1 MGNRTALKDAWSK
14 AVTRANVTLAVG
26 FGCAVSISPTLLMA
40 ATPDNMMSA
49 LVNKPPHG
57 ACMPSLVAAALACLV
72 IFLGGRR
79 LFAVLERTVK
89 PLALGVAMAL
99 MGAVLVLPL
108 VTRNSVS
115 VTGDVVIAVAGS
127 LSVLLYLFWMQLFGR
142 LSAQSMFLTLFLSQ
156 VLTCAINAIISIANI
171 YTVVATS
178 IALPLVSTICLRVG
192 QREHADERPSSEVPA
207 SQEGHGASTLMLVKL
222 AAIVFAWGVI
232 DHLFRS
238 EFDAFMRTQVTT
250 SPFAVAY
257 HAAAFVVVVAA
268 VAFAYALLAYRERFQ
283 FGHLYRMIF
292 LLGLASI
299 LLLPIVLAGQ
309 ATIVG
314 YTCSVIMY
322 QLVFLLVWVIAAS
335 VFRDSPTHAPGFF
348 GLVYGFWS
356 LGSLGGA
363 LFSSVFVQHLTMD
376 NVHLIVFAAV
386 LAVAVG
392 YAVMFTEADANAL
405 VQIVPYKRKAPFKAK
420 CQAVAQE
427 YQLSPRETEIAMLI
441 AQGRDSAHIEK
452 KLFLSRSTVQ
462 THRMHLYQKLD
473 IHNRQELLDIIEA
486 ADAS

>member
-1 MGNRTALKDAWSK
+1 MGNRTALKDAWSS

-26 FGCAVSISPTLLMA
+26 FGCAVSWSPTLLTA
-40 ATPDNMMSA
+40 ATPDNVMNA

-57 ACMPSLVAAALACLV
+57 ACMPSLVAAVLACLV
-72 IFLGGRR
+72 LFLGGRR
-79 LFAVLERTVK
+79 LFAVLERTVR

-99 MGAVLVLPL
+99 MGAVFVLPL
-108 VTRNSVS
+108 VTRNSVT
-115 VTGDVVIAVAGS
+115 VTGDVVIAVAGA
-127 LSVLLYLFWMQLFGR
+127 LSVVLYLFWMQLFGR
-142 LSAQSMFLTLFLSQ
+142 LSVQSMFLTLFLSQ

-171 YTVVATS
+171 YTVIATS
-178 IALPLVSTICLRVG
+178 IALPLVSMVCLRAG
-192 QREHADERPSSEVPA
+192 QRERADGRPP
-207 SQEGHGASTLMLVKL
+207 
-222 AAIVFAWGVI
+222 
-232 DHLFRS
+232 
-238 EFDAFMRTQVTT
+238 
-250 SPFAVAY
+250 AY

-309 ATIVG
+309 AAIAG

-322 QLVFLLVWVIAAS
+322 QLVFLLIWVIAAS
-335 VFRDSPTHAPGFF
+335 AFRDRSAYAPGFF

-356 LGSLGGA
+356 LGSFGGA

-392 YAVMFTEADANAL
+392 YAV
-405 VQIVPYKRKAPFKAK
+405 VIVPFKHKTPFKAK
-420 CQAVAQE
+420 CLSVAQT
-427 YQLSPRETEIAMLI
+427 YQLSPRETEIALLI

-486 ADAS
+486 AEAVGASSAR

>member
-1 MGNRTALKDAWSK
+1 MGNRTALKDAWSS

-26 FGCAVSISPTLLMA
+26 FGCAVSWSPTLLTA
-40 ATPDNMMSA
+40 ATPDNVMNA

-57 ACMPSLVAAALACLV
+57 ACMPSLVAAVLACLV
-72 IFLGGRR
+72 LFLGGRR
-79 LFAVLERTVK
+79 LFAVLERTVR

-99 MGAVLVLPL
+99 MGAVFVLPL
-108 VTRNSVS
+108 VTRNSVT
-115 VTGDVVIAVAGS
+115 VTGDVVIAVAGA
-127 LSVLLYLFWMQLFGR
+127 LSVVLYLFWMQLFGR
-142 LSAQSMFLTLFLSQ
+142 LSVQSMFLTLFLSQ

-171 YTVVATS
+171 YTVIATS
-178 IALPLVSTICLRVG
+178 IALPLVSTVCLRAG
-192 QREHADERPSSEVPA
+192 QRERADGRPPSAAPA
-207 SQEGHGASTLMLVKL
+207 PREGRGASVRMLVKL

-238 EFDAFMRTQVTT
+238 EFDAFMRTQVTS

-309 ATIVG
+309 AAIAG

-322 QLVFLLVWVIAAS
+322 QLVFLLIWVIAAS
-335 VFRDSPTHAPGFF
+335 AFRDRSAYAPGFF

-356 LGSLGGA
+356 LGSFGGA

-392 YAVMFTEADANAL
+392 YAVVFTEADANAL
-405 VQIVPYKRKAPFKAK
+405 VQIVPFKHK
-420 CQAVAQE
+420 
-427 YQLSPRETEIAMLI
+427 
-441 AQGRDSAHIEK
+441 
-452 KLFLSRSTVQ
+452 TVSY
-462 THRMHLYQKLD
+462 THLTLPT
-473 IHNRQELLDIIEA
+473 IC
-486 ADAS
+486 SV

>member
-1 MGNRTALKDAWSK
+1 MGNRTALKDAWSS

-26 FGCAVSISPTLLMA
+26 FGCAVSWSPTLLTA
-40 ATPDNMMSA
+40 ATPDNVMNA

-57 ACMPSLVAAALACLV
+57 ACMPSLVAAVLACLV
-72 IFLGGRR
+72 LFLGGRR
-79 LFAVLERTVK
+79 LFAVLERTVR
-89 PLALGVAMAL
+89 PLALGVAMA
-99 MGAVLVLPL
+99 
-108 VTRNSVS
+108 
-115 VTGDVVIAVAGS
+115 VAGA
-127 LSVLLYLFWMQLFGR
+127 LSVVLYLFWMQLFGR
-142 LSAQSMFLTLFLSQ
+142 LSVQSMFLTLFLSQ

-171 YTVVATS
+171 YTVIATS
-178 IALPLVSTICLRVG
+178 IALPLVSTVCLRAG
-192 QREHADERPSSEVPA
+192 QRERADGRPPSAAPA
-207 SQEGHGASTLMLVKL
+207 PREGRGASVRMLVKL

-238 EFDAFMRTQVTT
+238 EFDAFMRTQVTS

-309 ATIVG
+309 AAIAG

-322 QLVFLLVWVIAAS
+322 QLVFLLIWVIAAS
-335 VFRDSPTHAPGFF
+335 AFRDRSAYAPGFF

-356 LGSLGGA
+356 LGSFGGA

-392 YAVMFTEADANAL
+392 YAVVFTEADANAL
-405 VQIVPYKRKAPFKAK
+405 VQIVPFKHKTPFKAK
-420 CQAVAQE
+420 CLSVAQT
-427 YQLSPRETEIAMLI
+427 YQLSPRETEIALLI

-486 ADAS
+486 AEAVGASSAR